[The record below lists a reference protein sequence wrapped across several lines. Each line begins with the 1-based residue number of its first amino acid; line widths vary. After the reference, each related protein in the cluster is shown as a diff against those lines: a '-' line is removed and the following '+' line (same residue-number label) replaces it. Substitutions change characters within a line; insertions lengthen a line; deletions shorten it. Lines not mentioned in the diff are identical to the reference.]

1 MLSKMSK
8 SDKTM
13 FYYLGLTLLLLIV
26 LGILFGISSVK
37 ESFGRRR
44 RGKKRGGKKKGG
56 KKKPQP
62 EPQPVNIYSQP
73 VNKVD
78 NCIKEGVI
86 LAEDLAERSMGD
98 PNSSRHV
105 NWKDDKLQSS
115 IVREIRNGCIDTAS
129 NYTMSESEATGRRYG
144 LNAIKTRAGW

>member
-1 MLSKMSK
+1 MSK

-44 RGKKRGGKKKGG
+44 RGKKRGGKRGGKKKGG
-56 KKKPQP
+56 KKGPQP
-62 EPQPVNIYSQP
+62 EPQP

>member
-44 RGKKRGGKKKGG
+44 RRKKRGGKKKGG
-56 KKKPQP
+56 KKGPQP
-62 EPQPVNIYSQP
+62 EPQP

-78 NCIKEGVI
+78 NCINQGVI
-86 LAEDLAERSMGD
+86 LAKDLAKRSMGD
-98 PNSSRHV
+98 PNSSRRV
-105 NWKDDKLQSS
+105 DWEDDKLQSS
-115 IVREIRNGCIDTAS
+115 IVREISEGCIGAAS
-129 NYTMSESEATGRRYG
+129 GYTMSESEATGRGYG
-144 LNAIKTRAGW
+144 LNAIQTRAGW